1 MITPK
6 EIKRR
11 VRERTLFTIM
21 IDQPEFHNPRLQVA
35 QDRGHVLTF
44 LIDSVVPGNEP
55 GSP

>member
-11 VRERTLFTIM
+11 VRERTLFTVI
-21 IDQPEFHNPRLQVA
+21 INQPEFHNPRLQVA

-44 LIDSVVPGNEP
+44 LIDSVPRNEP